1 MNFDF
6 IKSFISL
13 IVAFIPL
20 AILLAT
26 ILANRTERTDQP
38 LDSSLLQ
45 VCSIVRTPIDAEQ
58 WKSIVKR
65 NHLSNSKIIFL
76 GFIIYVLMIAI
87 GILVGY
93 ETLNVWIV
101 IIIITLALLF
111 VFFLPLILEAS
122 YKYRLNNS
130 DDAKYFLFKDVL
142 ILVEADYHCLFN
154 KCHEALRSM
163 NFRVSEIKETAGYLE
178 AIQGSIL
185 RRRPVKLKIHITKEE
200 NTEKANTVTLS
211 YEFIDKIS
219 INYIYVMW
227 YIILSFILFF
237 LLIYLL
243 NLLIDKIFNKFMKVS
258 ESDLKSLDELKDTSE
273 LTNQFINRLISRL
286 KEEKGNNKSLID
298 ISFGGEG

>member
-122 YKYRLNNS
+122 YKYRLNN
-130 DDAKYFLFKDVL
+130 
-142 ILVEADYHCLFN
+142 
-154 KCHEALRSM
+154 
-163 NFRVSEIKETAGYLE
+163 
-178 AIQGSIL
+178 
-185 RRRPVKLKIHITKEE
+185 HITKEE

>member
-142 ILVEADYHCLFN
+142 ILVEADYHCLFTQ
-154 KCHEALRSM
+154 
-163 NFRVSEIKETAGYLE
+163 IW
-178 AIQGSIL
+178 
-185 RRRPVKLKIHITKEE
+185 PKLV
-200 NTEKANTVTLS
+200 AQ
-211 YEFIDKIS
+211 YP
-219 INYIYVMW
+219 
-227 YIILSFILFF
+227 
-237 LLIYLL
+237 
-243 NLLIDKIFNKFMKVS
+243 
-258 ESDLKSLDELKDTSE
+258 
-273 LTNQFINRLISRL
+273 
-286 KEEKGNNKSLID
+286 
-298 ISFGGEG
+298 